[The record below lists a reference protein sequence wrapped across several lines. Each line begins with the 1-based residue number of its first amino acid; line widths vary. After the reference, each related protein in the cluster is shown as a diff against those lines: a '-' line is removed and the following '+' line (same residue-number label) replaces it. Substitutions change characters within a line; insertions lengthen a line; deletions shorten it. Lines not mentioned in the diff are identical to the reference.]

1 MRDTAADTTII
12 HMMDL
17 WNRYLMQYRN
27 QKKSEVLIGLASKG
41 EHQRLQ
47 SRGKQ
52 RDFSRE
58 VCEVCE
64 VFWSLVKCLEVLWN
78 LMKSHEFFWR
88 LEVSW
93 SLLKSFEV
101 LKSWCPLFLPW
112 LQSWSLGSLVKLG
125 MHWARAFRVPN
136 FWGSV
141 FLVPGIPELGSRI
154 IKSS

>member
-1 MRDTAADTTII
+1 VRDTAADTTII

-17 WNRYLMQYRN
+17 WNSYLMQYRN

-58 VCEVCE
+58 VCQ
-64 VFWSLVKCLEVLWN
+64 VFWSLVKCLEVLWS

-93 SLLKSFEV
+93 SLVKSLSFLKSREVFWSLMKSFEV
-101 LKSWCPLFLPW
+101 FRSLFKNLKSKLLKSREP
-112 LQSWSLGSLVKLG
+112 SL
-125 MHWARAFRVPN
+125 N
-136 FWGSV
+136 FPGLV
-141 FLVPGIPELGSRI
+141 FLVPGISGLGSRI